1 MTEMLNKE
9 FSRKSFIKGGG
20 ALIVGFSALGAGLAG
35 KAQAVESPYAS
46 NAPYDVAQI
55 DSWFVVYPDNTASLL
70 SGQVEFGQGTGTG
83 LMMIAAEELDMDV
96 SQLKFVQVDT
106 NVVPSTGRTSAS
118 RGTNVA
124 GQFVRAAAAAT
135 KQALL
140 SLATAHLGVPTANLT
155 VTSGVVSGGGKSVT
169 YGELIGGRR
178 FNVTMPAQ
186 YRLDNS
192 RDLIGRA
199 ASSGLPAGA
208 PGTKPT
214 SQYKLLG
221 TRVPRYD
228 IPDKV
233 TGKLPYVTHIR
244 VPGMLHGR
252 IVLPRGQSRYGS
264 RPEII
269 SVDENSIKHIPN
281 VRVIRKGNLLGV
293 VAPVE
298 YHAIQA
304 AAQLKVEWAEPP
316 GLPGNGNFWKQMRE
330 QDAAGLMTSAY
341 GSGDVATTG
350 NVDAALASAAH
361 VVSATYTFP
370 YNAHAPIM
378 PTCVVADVTPNGAV
392 IFTGSQ
398 DIYDIRRWA
407 APLLRLPENRIRLR
421 YAESGGN
428 FGGGSLGR
436 LDVPL
441 VAALMSQ
448 LAGKPVRLQFMRWD
462 EFGWTMNEP
471 AQLSDLRGGV
481 DASGKIV
488 AMDAITST
496 TTSYTNVT
504 NLADILIGAPFRTPV
519 KAGPSL
525 LHSSLIGSQYATP
538 NQRLLVKHVPYIDS
552 GYVRSGNVRGIFS
565 VGAGFA
571 SEQLIDELAY
581 AARMDPVEFRRKNI
595 TTKNALWNGVYD
607 VSAIAP
613 NRERLLSVLD
623 AVAKA
628 ARWQPK
634 VAASKLSD
642 ANVVTGRGVA
652 MTIGIGS
659 VDAYTAA
666 IFDVEV
672 NKKTGNVVAKHAYT
686 AWDYGLVVSPDL
698 VHNQANGMVMM
709 ATSRVLLEQTRFNK
723 SRVTSSDFVSYPIL
737 RMKDHPRHTHVII
750 TRPEITPGTG
760 SEELTPVVVAAIA
773 NAFFD
778 ATGVRMRSAPL
789 SPTRVRAALK
799 AAGVG

>member
-1 MTEMLNKE
+1 
-9 FSRKSFIKGGG
+9 
-20 ALIVGFSALGAGLAG
+20 
-35 KAQAVESPYAS
+35 
-46 NAPYDVAQI
+46 
-55 DSWFVVYPDNTASLL
+55 
-70 SGQVEFGQGTGTG
+70 
-83 LMMIAAEELDMDV
+83 
-96 SQLKFVQVDT
+96 
-106 NVVPSTGRTSAS
+106 
-118 RGTNVA
+118 
-124 GQFVRAAAAAT
+124 
-135 KQALL
+135 
-140 SLATAHLGVPTANLT
+140 
-155 VTSGVVSGGGKSVT
+155 
-169 YGELIGGRR
+169 
-178 FNVTMPAQ
+178 
-186 YRLDNS
+186 
-192 RDLIGRA
+192 
-199 ASSGLPAGA
+199 
-208 PGTKPT
+208 
-214 SQYKLLG
+214 
-221 TRVPRYD
+221 
-228 IPDKV
+228 
-233 TGKLPYVTHIR
+233 
-244 VPGMLHGR
+244 MLHGR

-370 YNAHAPIM
+370 YNSHAPIM
-378 PTCVVADVTPNGAV
+378 PSCVVADVTPNGAV

-448 LAGKPVRLQFMRWD
+448 LVGKPVRLQFMRWD

-571 SEQLIDELAY
+571 SEQLIDELAH

-737 RMKDHPRHTHVII
+737 RMKDHPKHTHVII

>member
-1 MTEMLNKE
+1 
-9 FSRKSFIKGGG
+9 
-20 ALIVGFSALGAGLAG
+20 
-35 KAQAVESPYAS
+35 
-46 NAPYDVAQI
+46 
-55 DSWFVVYPDNTASLL
+55 
-70 SGQVEFGQGTGTG
+70 
-83 LMMIAAEELDMDV
+83 
-96 SQLKFVQVDT
+96 
-106 NVVPSTGRTSAS
+106 
-118 RGTNVA
+118 
-124 GQFVRAAAAAT
+124 
-135 KQALL
+135 
-140 SLATAHLGVPTANLT
+140 
-155 VTSGVVSGGGKSVT
+155 
-169 YGELIGGRR
+169 
-178 FNVTMPAQ
+178 
-186 YRLDNS
+186 
-192 RDLIGRA
+192 
-199 ASSGLPAGA
+199 
-208 PGTKPT
+208 
-214 SQYKLLG
+214 
-221 TRVPRYD
+221 
-228 IPDKV
+228 
-233 TGKLPYVTHIR
+233 
-244 VPGMLHGR
+244 MLHGR

-571 SEQLIDELAY
+571 SEQLIDELAH